1 MQKRTERSLKKRI
14 NHTISSINF
23 YSLLVVIIA
32 LVITLGFCIKSFGY
46 MVSVNAAS
54 HISNQLSIQLNKP
67 ADAKKTTVSDDKTK
81 LTTADIFKGMGF
93 SYTFL
98 PNAAQKN
105 KIEKDLKI
113 NMSAVN
119 EKPMLT
125 IEYTI
130 LKNDKVIYDSQPDD
144 FFNNGII
151 GRVLDTL
158 NKTSEASATDSNGK
172 ELYKVKVK
180 LNPFIIFL
188 LYIGM
193 ILICGIIFCIT
204 MLISKLVGR
213 MLTSIIVKPLTDLDK
228 KLIELAEGNI
238 EAAMVTEID
247 FKKPIIE
254 VERLANFTN
263 EIIAKMNEY
272 VKELANQNAE
282 LEAQNNVLNDNSKI
296 LERMNHDL
304 DEKNLKLKN
313 LFDNVEQ
320 GILTVNKDLL
330 INGEYSLQC
339 EKLFNKPLTNEKLSV
354 LIYKDDL
361 NMVNFIDELLIKI
374 FEERGDRREI
384 YISLLP
390 EEANINGQ
398 AVKLDYKM
406 VKNEKNEDKLI
417 VIITD
422 ITEKRL
428 LEKKMN
434 HEGRILKMVVNAI
447 INREE
452 FSDLVRSYEDF
463 SNQIFEKIPE
473 DKHDDILRQIHTF
486 KGNFSQYEMINVVPK
501 LNELENKL
509 YDSKSGPDVAD
520 ISSSELSSWIKEDL
534 DIIEGYAGKDILCS
548 NEMCLINKEKLAE
561 AELKIKETLVPSE
574 AKVILQIIKSLSY
587 KSVKD
592 MLKTYPVYTIKL
604 GERLGKNIKPFE
616 ITGDDVLVDAD
627 YLNEAFKAIVHIFRN
642 AADHGIETE
651 DERIETGKELE
662 GNISCKIEDCGSSFK
677 IIIADDG
684 RGIDIKALEDK
695 LINSGMYTE
704 TEIMKLSEKEELSLI
719 FEKGATTKD
728 ASTCIS
734 GMGIGMSAVKEK
746 IAAIKGAVEVE
757 SKANEGTIFTLSFPK
772 QKSENNISESADKF
786 MNNIV
791 DTAEEILMSHMG
803 IDISKQSAGHNKI
816 IKLREFTALLSLKG
830 SLNAV
835 IMISANEAMA
845 RRLVSGFMIEKIEE
859 NDIINYIEDVLAEI
873 SNTIIGAAF
882 GKYQN
887 TNDYFQISIPAVL
900 TKSGGYIKQTQG
912 DILTCNL
919 HSEEYE
925 FNINILLAEE
935 GI

>member
-1 MQKRTERSLKKRI
+1 MRKRRERSLTKRI
-14 NHTISSINF
+14 NYTISSINF

-32 LVITLGFCIKSFGY
+32 LVITLGFFIESFGY

-54 HISNQLSIQLNKP
+54 QISNQLSKQLNKP
-67 ADAKKTTVSDDKTK
+67 SDVKNTTSNDDKTK
-81 LTTADIFKGMGF
+81 LTTADIFKGIGF

-113 NMSAVN
+113 NMSSVN

-130 LKNDKVIYDSQPDD
+130 LKNNEVIYDSQPDD
-144 FFNNGII
+144 LFNTGVI
-151 GRVLDTL
+151 GKVLDTL

-180 LNPFIIFL
+180 LNPFIIFV
-188 LYIGM
+188 LYLGM
-193 ILICGIIFCIT
+193 ILICGIIFFIT

-228 KLIELAEGNI
+228 KMKELADGNI
-238 EAAMVTEID
+238 EAAMVTEIA

-263 EIIAKMNEY
+263 EIMAKMNEY
-272 VKELANQNAE
+272 AKELANQNAE
-282 LEAQNNVLNDNSKI
+282 LEAQNNMLNDNSKM
-296 LERMNHDL
+296 LESMNHDL

-313 LFDNVEQ
+313 IFDNVEQ
-320 GILTVNKDLL
+320 GFLTFNNNLL
-330 INGEYSLQC
+330 INAEYSLQC
-339 EKLFNKPLTNEKLSV
+339 EKLFHKPLTNEKLSV
-354 LIYKDDL
+354 LIYEDDL
-361 NMVNFIDELLIKI
+361 NMVNFIDELLAKI
-374 FEERGDRREI
+374 FEELGDRREI
-384 YISLLP
+384 YFSLLP
-390 EEANINGQ
+390 EEANIKGR

-406 VKNEKNEDKLI
+406 VKNEKNEDNLI

-463 SNQIFEKIPE
+463 SNQIFERIPE
-473 DKHDDILRQIHTF
+473 EKYDDILRQIHTF

-509 YDSKSGPDVAD
+509 YDSKSNFDLAD
-520 ISSSELSSWIKEDL
+520 ISGSELNNWIKKDL

-548 NEMCLINKEKLAE
+548 SEMCLINKEKLAE
-561 AELKIKETLVPSE
+561 IELKIKETLAPSE
-574 AKVILQIIKSLSY
+574 AKLILQIIKSLSY

-592 MLKTYPVYTIKL
+592 MLKTYPGYTIKL
-604 GERLGKNIKPFE
+604 GERLEKNIKPFE

-627 YLNEAFKAIVHIFRN
+627 YLNDAFKAIVHIFRN
-642 AADHGIETE
+642 SADHGIETE
-651 DERIETGKELE
+651 DERVEAGKELE

-695 LINSGMYTE
+695 LISSGMYTE
-704 TEIMKLSEKEELSLI
+704 MEIMRMSEKEKLSLI
-719 FEKGATTKD
+719 FEKGVTTKE

-746 IAAIKGAVEVE
+746 IEGIKGSVKVE
-757 SKANEGTIFTLSFPK
+757 SKANEGTIFTLSLPK
-772 QKSENNISESADKF
+772 QKAEINMSESADKF
-786 MNNIV
+786 MTNIV

-803 IDISKQSAGHNKI
+803 IELSRQSSGHNKI
-816 IKLREFTALLSLKG
+816 IKLSEFTALLSLKG

-835 IMISANEAMA
+835 IMISVNEAMA

-859 NDIINYIEDVLAEI
+859 HDIINYIEDVLAEI
-873 SNTIIGAAF
+873 SNTILGAAF
-882 GKYQN
+882 GKYQD
-887 TNDYFQISIPAVL
+887 TNDYFQMSIPAVL
-900 TKSGGYIKQTQG
+900 TKSGGYIKQTQS